1 MLRNF
6 LLTAWRSLRKNTSA
20 SFLNIF
26 GLSAGMTA
34 AVLIFIWVHNETS
47 FDAYHPDAKN
57 IYRLT
62 TYWGSSKWTFE
73 TAPLA
78 LEMPI
83 KSGFPDVLTV
93 TALKTYP
100 ASLTTHLNTELLLER
115 HCAYVDSNWFSFF
128 HYDFVRGDA
137 ASFFRNPFSLLLT
150 ESKARV
156 YFGDR
161 DPIGKTIRIDTADY
175 RVAAVVKD
183 NPANS
188 SFQFDMLMP
197 VNAWLADPGH
207 QKDDFDAG
215 NFNYLLFLKLRPDTH
230 PDNVAKA
237 ITSLYNSMINNK
249 EDILSLTP
257 LKDIHFE
264 TDLTFPDGGIEHG
277 NRKAVD
283 IFTILG
289 ILILIIACINY
300 INLTT
305 ARASTRA
312 KEVGVRKIV
321 GAGRRSL
328 FLQFTV
334 ETLLVSCGSVLITV
348 FFIWLLTPFL
358 RELTGRDYI
367 TPLKSAATWSII
379 GLTLLTATLL
389 NSIYPALLMASFR
402 PLNVLK
408 GMTILN
414 FRDAWLRRGLVVLQF
429 TFSIFLIAGTI
440 IIQRQLSY
448 IQHLDAGYNRS
459 QTFEFRLPWKHLG
472 QAENIKHDLSSV
484 SSIADLATANESIVD
499 MQSSNSGSADWDGH
513 DSSFKATVFKFSPDE
528 DFGRVMGIQLREGR
542 WFDRSRPEDE
552 HNFILNETAINEF
565 NIHKPVLGQRFTF
578 QGDTGKIIGVA
589 KDFYF
594 TSLHEKIGPFV
605 FFHPTHG
612 HPTIYVTTQPGQIPA
627 ALAAARAVWK
637 RNITD
642 APFDYK
648 FLDEE
653 FNNLYKADAK
663 VSTLILLFSVI
674 AILISCLGL
683 IGLAAF
689 TAQRRTRE
697 IGIRKVLG
705 ATMSNIITLL
715 SWEFMRLV
723 LFSVLIATPIAWWA
737 ANLWLRDFAY
747 HIPLGG
753 WTFAL
758 AGAIAIGI
766 ALLTVSSQSVK
777 AASANPAKNLRTD

>member
-1 MLRNF
+1 MLKNY
-6 LLTAWRSLRKNTSA
+6 LLTAWRSLRKNASS

-34 AVLIFIWVHNETS
+34 AVLIFIWVQNETS
-47 FDAYHPDAKN
+47 FDGYHPDAKN

-62 TYWGSSKWTFE
+62 AYWSSSKWTFE

-78 LEMPI
+78 LETPI

-100 ASLTTHLNTELLLER
+100 ASLTTHMNTELSLER
-115 HCAYVDSNWFSFF
+115 HCAYVDSNWFSVF

-137 ASFFRNPFSLLLT
+137 ASFFRNPFSLVLT
-150 ESKARV
+150 ESKARK

-161 DPIGKTIRIDTADY
+161 DPIGNTIRIDTADY
-175 RVAAVVKD
+175 LVAAVVKD

-197 VNAWLADPGH
+197 VSAWLANPRH
-207 QKDDFDAG
+207 HEDDFDAG
-215 NFNYLLFLKLRPDTH
+215 NFNYLLFLKLRSDAH
-230 PDNVAKA
+230 PDNVAAA
-237 ITSLYNSMINNK
+237 ITSLYQRMIK
-249 EDILSLTP
+249 EKGDIMSLTP
-257 LKDIHFE
+257 LKNIHFE
-264 TDLTFPDGGIEHG
+264 TDLTFSTDGIEHT
-277 NRKAVD
+277 NRKTVD

-289 ILILIIACINY
+289 ILILMIACINY

-305 ARASTRA
+305 ASASTRA

-321 GAGRRSL
+321 GAGRRTL

-334 ETLLVSCGSVLITV
+334 ETLLVSCCSVLITI
-348 FFIWLLTPFL
+348 FLIWLLMPFL
-358 RELTGRDYI
+358 RELTGRDFI
-367 TPLKSAATWSII
+367 SPLKSGATWSII

-389 NSIYPALLMASFR
+389 NSVYPALLLSSFR

-408 GMTILN
+408 GLTILN
-414 FRDAWLRRGLVVLQF
+414 FKDAWLRRGLVILQF
-429 TFSIFLIAGTI
+429 TFSIILIAGTI

-459 QTFEFRLPWKHLG
+459 QTFEFRLPWKHLD
-472 QAENIKHDLSSV
+472 QAENIKHDLSFV

-513 DSSFKATVFKFSPDE
+513 DGSFKATLSKFSPDE
-528 DFGRVMGIQLREGR
+528 DFARVMGIQLRQGR
-542 WFDRSRPEDE
+542 WFDRSRPEDA
-552 HNFILNETAINEF
+552 HNFILNETAISEF
-565 NIHKPVLGQRFTF
+565 NIQKPALGQRFTF
-578 QGDTGKIIGVA
+578 QGDTGKIIGVV
-589 KDFYF
+589 KDFHF
-594 TSLHEKIGPFV
+594 VSLHDKIRPFV
-605 FFHPTHG
+605 FFHPTHD
-612 HPTIYVTTQPGQIPA
+612 HPVIYVKTQPGQIPA
-627 ALAAARAVWK
+627 ALAAARSIWT
-637 RNITD
+637 RNIAD
-642 APFDYK
+642 APFDFN
-648 FLDEE
+648 FLDDE
-653 FNNLYKADAK
+653 FNRLYQSDTKASA
-663 VSTLILLFSVI
+663 LILLFSVI

-683 IGLAAF
+683 VGLASF
-689 TAQRRTRE
+689 TARRRLKE

-705 ATMSNIITLL
+705 ATISDIITLL

-723 LFSVLIATPIAWWA
+723 LLSALIATPIAWWA

-758 AGAIAIGI
+758 AGAIAVGI
-766 ALLTVSSQSVK
+766 ALLTVSSQSFK
-777 AASANPAKNLRTD
+777 AAASNPAKNLRTE